1 MNFILPD
8 IFDDLDS
15 FQEWFNL
22 PTLQSS
28 LPNDQSAQI
37 ISALHSI
44 LKPFLLRRLKVDV
57 LGGLPPKKE
66 YVLYAPL
73 SVRQKEA
80 YHNVLNGTIRRW
92 LMAGGTAKGGAKL
105 VAVAPQKEEGQKEL
119 SSSGRLRKRLGKKN
133 YDVDGDDDEYFDMV
147 ERGLITERGIQPQLS
162 KKEEAEEQQRLALEF
177 ETKEKGKSYP
187 HDIMATTTYNIHSE
201 GRQQYEAPECGHA
214 TTESLLAPIPIR
226 VAYRPNDDRTYSW
239 R

>member
-37 ISALHSI
+37 VSTLHSI

-57 LGGLPPKKE
+57 LCNDENGQGGLPPKKE

-73 SVRQKEA
+73 SVRQNEA
-80 YHNVLNGTIRRW
+80 YQHVLGGTIRRW

-105 VAVAPQKEEGQKEL
+105 ATPPQEEDEEKQRGRTEPTASL
-119 SSSGRLRKRLGKKN
+119 SRLRKRLGTKN
-133 YDVDGDDDEYFDMV
+133 YAVDGDDDEYFDMV
-147 ERGLITERGIQPQLS
+147 EKGLITERGIQPQLS
-162 KKEEAEEQQRLALEF
+162 KEEEDGERKRLAMVF
-177 ETKEKGKSYP
+177 ETKEKGKS
-187 HDIMATTTYNIHSE
+187 
-201 GRQQYEAPECGHA
+201 
-214 TTESLLAPIPIR
+214 
-226 VAYRPNDDRTYSW
+226 
-239 R
+239 